1 MPVSNFH
8 IKGRQVIG
16 LKCDTKVPFWI
27 SFLQSKVFFSNH
39 QLRKVILLEASIHL
53 KRYTAVPVAQVFD
66 PVSLHSIRPWAF
78 PVWHFS
84 YLLPYFFNFSM
95 YVILYCQVSTFLNQS
110 VFSLWITAW
119 SHILFQKRLLSSTSG
134 ITFSLCALSNSLNNL
149 FWFDS
154 NNQFYLYC

>member
-84 YLLPYFFNFSM
+84 YLLPYFFNFNM
-95 YVILYCQVSTFLNQS
+95 HDILYCQVSQFVLHLPQS
-110 VFSLWITAW
+110 IWAFSVCHHLVPYITPKA
-119 SHILFQKRLLSSTSG
+119 STPLC
-134 ITFSLCALSNSLNNL
+134 IWYHTFSLCSFQFVEQSFLV
-149 FWFDS
+149 WFK
-154 NNQFYLYC
+154 